1 MRGRGGCLG
10 CLVLIGVLLV
20 FYPLIERFNNNDGQK
35 HKSSE
40 DLKDKKQI
48 AQLNARTKQT
58 KDQNSL
64 LGKIAD
70 NLGETKTYVVESL
83 LEYAIRLYEKEG
95 GKNLK
100 SKDK

>member
-1 MRGRGGCLG
+1 MS
-10 CLVLIGVLLV
+10 I
-20 FYPLIERFNNNDGQK
+20 IEPRDSTKRVVRSFR
-35 HKSSE
+35 
-40 DLKDKKQI
+40 LKKTLDDK
-48 AQLNARTKQT
+48 
-58 KDQNSL
+58 